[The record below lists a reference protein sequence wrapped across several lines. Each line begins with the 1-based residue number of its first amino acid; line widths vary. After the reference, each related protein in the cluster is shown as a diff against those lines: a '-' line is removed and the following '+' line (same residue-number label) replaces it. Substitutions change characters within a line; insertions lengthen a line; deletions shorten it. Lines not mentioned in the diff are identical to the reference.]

1 MNADRGRAALPVAS
15 VVIAAAALWLASG
28 VDPSQI
34 GRYLGYELVFVIVP
48 GWLLYRAISPRSR
61 SRLAQIAIGWP
72 LGLVAEIALFS
83 LTAALDA
90 RDLFYATPVLVGVP
104 AALVWWRR
112 SRASLPEKESERAGP
127 SFGAAQRWAIAGVCL
142 AVVAYF
148 GLSIFARSPIPGSVP
163 NVLYAEDLLFG
174 IAMAAEAQQHWPL
187 QTPQISGMTLHYHY
201 FAHLHIA
208 GIAQVTGIDTS
219 IVVLRLFLVPLTA
232 LLLLQVA
239 LLARSVSGLAWAGP
253 VAAALV
259 ALVGEVDLVT
269 PQLAPF
275 QGISTI
281 LLWSSPSYL
290 LGLVMFVPLIA
301 LLAGLLEPR
310 VRARIGGALGRRES
324 WALVIALALGAA
336 GAKVVALPLV
346 GAGLFACLALVWLRA
361 RKLEPTA
368 LIGLALCLGI
378 FAAAVLV
385 LYATGGGGMHL
396 GIGGSFEQMPALLLV
411 RDALPDS
418 LAAEVALWGI
428 KLILFTVLLVGAPL
442 LGLVWYFRRGG
453 QVGKVEAFL
462 LGTTAT
468 GMLAFLL
475 AEHDSSATFYFAFY
489 GVIAATPLAATGLC
503 RVAGDWLSGREGSR
517 RPGLLVA
524 AAWLLA
530 LCLVVYV
537 SWQLALDGRPLRAYG
552 LAYGALAIG
561 LAMLAIWWL
570 RAPAAQR
577 PARLAAVVVIVVVT
591 AGLDLFI
598 DTGPE
603 TQRKLSAG
611 ESLYDDLNYGTK
623 REAYEAAVWA
633 RDHLDDDAVLT
644 ISNNR
649 SERSRA
655 RAALAID
662 WPAFA
667 ERRAFYEGWGYAIG
681 SSDVDVGEVLTG
693 KAYPHPV
700 RRRLE
705 GDLFYRAEPAALRTM
720 MEDYGVTHLVVDRRD
735 GRVNRRTYDFGRVI
749 YSNGTIDILELE
761 PLSPT
766 RP

>member
-1 MNADRGRAALPVAS
+1 MLPVAS

-34 GRYLGYELVFVIVP
+34 GRYLGYELVFVIGP
-48 GWLLYRAISPRSR
+48 GWLLYRGDQPRSR
-61 SRLAQIAIGWP
+61 SPLAQIAIGWP

-324 WALVIALALGAA
+324 WALVIVLALGAS

-385 LYATGGGGMHL
+385 LYATAGGGMRL
-396 GIGGSFEQMPALLLV
+396 GIGGSFEQMPALLL
-411 RDALPDS
+411 RARRALRLPCGRCGVLGDQAGS
-418 LAAEVALWGI
+418 VHGAAGRR
-428 KLILFTVLLVGAPL
+428 AP
-442 LGLVWYFRRGG
+442 
-453 QVGKVEAFL
+453 A
-462 LGTTAT
+462 
-468 GMLAFLL
+468 
-475 AEHDSSATFYFAFY
+475 
-489 GVIAATPLAATGLC
+489 
-503 RVAGDWLSGREGSR
+503 
-517 RPGLLVA
+517 RPGLVFPAGRAGGQGRGIPAWHDGNRDACVPARRARLERHLLLRLLRGDRCDPARGHGALPGGGRLAQRTRGVAKARSARRGRVA
-524 AAWLLA
+524 A
-530 LCLVVYV
+530 
-537 SWQLALDGRPLRAYG
+537 RPLPGRLRE
-552 LAYGALAIG
+552 LAAGAG
-561 LAMLAIWWL
+561 
-570 RAPAAQR
+570 RAPAAGLRARLWGACDRACDARHLVAAGTRR
-577 PARLAAVVVIVVVT
+577 PAPGATR
-591 AGLDLFI
+591 
-598 DTGPE
+598 
-603 TQRKLSAG
+603 
-611 ESLYDDLNYGTK
+611 
-623 REAYEAAVWA
+623 
-633 RDHLDDDAVLT
+633 
-644 ISNNR
+644 R
-649 SERSRA
+649 S
-655 RAALAID
+655 
-662 WPAFA
+662 
-667 ERRAFYEGWGYAIG
+667 
-681 SSDVDVGEVLTG
+681 SS
-693 KAYPHPV
+693 
-700 RRRLE
+700 
-705 GDLFYRAEPAALRTM
+705 
-720 MEDYGVTHLVVDRRD
+720 
-735 GRVNRRTYDFGRVI
+735 
-749 YSNGTIDILELE
+749 
-761 PLSPT
+761 
-766 RP
+766 